1 MLLLPIIVALLHL
14 AASSGSRPSANHHSI
29 STPRTYQ
36 LHHRLRRGIDK
47 EHTNFSN
54 EKTIENIEPNVNLPR
69 LAQKQNTDT
78 DYLKNLSSFVRRSL
92 AGTSNVEDQEKMDE
106 EEPIEK
112 LRRLAEDRRGK
123 PIGVV
128 LVALGPDSD

>member
-29 STPRTYQ
+29 STPRTY
-36 LHHRLRRGIDK
+36 HRLRRAIDK

-69 LAQKQNTDT
+69 LAQKQNTD
-78 DYLKNLSSFVRRSL
+78 YLNKLSSFVRRSL
-92 AGTSNVEDQEKMDE
+92 ATSNVEDQEKMDE